1 MSKTKSFE
9 KVGVDI
15 ILTPE
20 EVYSKVLLWLPG
32 VGDVPESYKDMFIT
46 DSIIP
51 NDVKVLI
58 LNPPIKPFTLS
69 DNKSITN
76 WFDVYK
82 PGFHDKN
89 YYNFADVALSSNRII
104 KIIKNEAKKVGG
116 DFSKIFI
123 GGFSQGAC
131 MALYMGL
138 GTSFQLGGIIAC
150 SGFLFPQ
157 MEINEEKKDVKIFIG
172 HGTDDNVIGY
182 NVAKNS
188 YDKILGYNNV
198 IFKSYQHMGHTI
210 DELEF
215 DEIKK
220 FLSC

>member
-1 MSKTKSFE
+1 MSNNNKKYTKL
-9 KVGVDI
+9 GQDI

-20 EVYSKVLLWLPG
+20 NYTKVLLWLPG
-32 VGDVPESYKDMFIT
+32 VGDVPESYKDLFIT

-51 NDVKVLI
+51 NDVKVII

-69 DNKSITN
+69 ENKSITN

-82 PGFHDKN
+82 PGFHDKS
-89 YYNFADVALSSNRII
+89 YYNFDDVSLSSNRII
-104 KIIKNEAKKVGG
+104 KIIKNEAKKIG
-116 DFSKIFI
+116 DYNKIYI

-131 MALYMGL
+131 MALYICL
-138 GTSFQLGGIIAC
+138 GINFKIGGGIIC

-157 MEINEEKKDVKIFIG
+157 MEINEENKDIKIFIG

-182 NVAKNS
+182 NIAKNS
-188 YDKILGYNNV
+188 YEKILGFNNI
-198 IFKSYQHMGHTI
+198 IFKTYEHMGHTI
-210 DELEF
+210 DNLEF

-220 FLSC
+220 FLS

>member
-1 MSKTKSFE
+1 MSKNKSFE

-20 EVYSKVLLWLPG
+20 TYSKVLLWLPG
-32 VGDVPESYKDMFIT
+32 VGDVPDSYKDMFTT

-51 NDVKVLI
+51 NDVKVII
-58 LNPPIKPFTLS
+58 LNPPVKPFTLS

-104 KIIKNEAKKVGG
+104 KIIKTEAKKLNN

-138 GTSFQLGGIIAC
+138 ATCFQLGGIIVC

-157 MEINEEKKDVKIFIG
+157 MEINEENKGVKIFIG
-172 HGTDDNVIGY
+172 HGTEDNVIGY

-188 YDKILGYNNV
+188 FEKILGYSNLT
-198 IFKSYQHMGHTI
+198 FKSYD
-210 DELEF
+210 DE
-215 DEIKK
+215 
-220 FLSC
+220 

>member
-1 MSKTKSFE
+1 MSKNKSFE

-20 EVYSKVLLWLPG
+20 TYSKVLLWLPG
-32 VGDVPESYKDMFIT
+32 VGDVPDSYKDMFTT

-51 NDVKVLI
+51 NDVKVII
-58 LNPPIKPFTLS
+58 LNPPVKPFTLS

-104 KIIKNEAKKVGG
+104 NIIKTEAKKLNN

-138 GTSFQLGGIIAC
+138 ATCFQLGGIIVC

-157 MEINEEKKDVKIFIG
+157 MEINEENKGVKIFIG
-172 HGTDDNVIGY
+172 HGTEDNVIGY

-188 YDKILGYNNV
+188 FEKILGYSNLT
-198 IFKSYQHMGHTI
+198 FKSYEHMGHTI
-210 DELEF
+210 HDLEF

>member
-1 MSKTKSFE
+1 MSNKKNIE

-20 EVYSKVLLWLPG
+20 TYTKVLLWLPG
-32 VGDVPESYKDMFIT
+32 VGDVPDSYKNDFMT
-46 DSIIP
+46 DAIIP
-51 NDVKVLI
+51 NDVRVVL
-58 LNPPIKPFTLS
+58 LSPPVKPFTLS
-69 DNKSITN
+69 ENKSITN

-82 PGFHDKN
+82 PGFQETS
-89 YYNFADVALSSNRII
+89 YYNFDDVAISSNRII
-104 KIIKNEAKKVGG
+104 KIIKNEAKKLKN
-116 DFSKIFI
+116 DYSKIYI

-138 GTSFQLGGIIAC
+138 GTSFKLGGVIVC

-157 MEINEEKKDVKIFIG
+157 MEINEGNKDLKIFIG
-172 HGTDDNVIGY
+172 HGTEDNVIRY
-182 NVAKNS
+182 NIAKNS
-188 YDKILGYNNV
+188 YERILGYKNV
-198 IFKSYQHMGHTI
+198 IFKTYEHMKHTI

-220 FLSC
+220 FLS